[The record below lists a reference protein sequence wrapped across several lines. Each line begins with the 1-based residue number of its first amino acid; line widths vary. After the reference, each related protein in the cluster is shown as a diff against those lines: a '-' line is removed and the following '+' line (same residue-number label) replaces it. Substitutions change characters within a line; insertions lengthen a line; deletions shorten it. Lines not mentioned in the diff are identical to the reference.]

1 MLHRA
6 LTPAHLL
13 VVISFQ
19 TFDSVPFFSSA
30 GFLRFC
36 RGFPTTSPIVHEVLF
51 QGPQCVKKG
60 PDRRN
65 TCRPQGE
72 RTATVVLHHVLPG
85 FETSRGENRKL
96 LAFFAQ
102 RWCSTMCSLVPRFE
116 TSRGENRKLLI
127 FFAQRWCSTMCSLV
141 PRFETSRGENR
152 KLLAFFAQRWCSTMC
167 SLVPRSETH
176 SRMCVDLFNLGGWFS
191 TGDLPSKSGAL
202 FGAAAAYKFAPVKI
216 RPPNGHA
223 EVCFGLSSS
232 SFSSVP
238 IVFHCFILH
247 KFVRLKRAIWRGRV
261 S

>member
-19 TFDSVPFFSSA
+19 PFDSVPFFSSA
-30 GFLRFC
+30 GFLSFC
-36 RGFPTTSPIVHEVLF
+36 QGFPTTSPIVNEVLF

-60 PDRRN
+60 PDWRN
-65 TCRPQGE
+65 TLQ
-72 RTATVVLHHVLPG
+72 T
-85 FETSRGENRKL
+85 FWGENRKL
-96 LAFFAQ
+96 LAFFAH
-102 RWCSTMCSLVPRFE
+102 
-116 TSRGENRKLLI
+116 
-127 FFAQRWCSTMCSLV
+127 RWCSTMCSLV

-152 KLLAFFAQRWCSTMC
+152 KLLAFFAHRWCSTMC

-202 FGAAAAYKFAPVKI
+202 FGAAAAYKFGPVKI
-216 RPPNGHA
+216 HPPNGHA